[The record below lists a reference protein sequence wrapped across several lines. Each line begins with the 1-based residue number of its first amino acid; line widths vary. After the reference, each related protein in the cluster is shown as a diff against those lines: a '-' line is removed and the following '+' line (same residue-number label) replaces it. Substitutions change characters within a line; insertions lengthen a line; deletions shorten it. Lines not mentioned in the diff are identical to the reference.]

1 MRNSLFIAAAFCAF
15 CVATD
20 VCVPAAFADAPSS
33 QKSDSAKKKK
43 KKRSSDEKSS
53 PSKKSS
59 KKAKSSKSDDEK
71 KGAAA
76 LSGGEWRE
84 PDKYERRLKRNVLSQ
99 FKTWKPSAV
108 EAFLKDEENC
118 KDLARWELIRA
129 CGGGESF
136 GDFKKFTQKSATRRF
151 LAEFTN
157 DLDWAEGYL
166 YSAPPENALFAI
178 QLLKAFSDKDP
189 EVQTVP
195 VVKKIA
201 TGVAG
206 EFSRRGWF
214 DDEFE
219 KDKEEARKK
228 GPTRIYARFK
238 FFADSWRE
246 KRLNVLF
253 DDLDYWDT
261 RIVVGVT
268 GRTNNIYFGSEDSL
282 RWGQDNVKLPEAG
295 YASTRDIFQMPYR
308 LWNKI
313 GDSVHTN
320 DYYAPFR
327 EWYQRNQLKMA
338 REVGCVCGGVSH
350 YGASAACANG
360 VPAVTMGEPGHCAFA
375 VRVGKKWRDN
385 NSISWERSLHWRI
398 WDETDWEFLHLTQ
411 EVCGDPEK
419 TIPSFRIATLARLAA
434 SEDEKPGTNVV
445 LSLYEYA
452 LKKQPLNFPVWREY
466 LRFAAEK
473 KKDDKNFWKDV
484 HKNIVESFLP
494 SFPASGAV
502 TLCKYVY
509 PTLLPLLGSDD
520 EKIALYADFWEKAES
535 PGAGGRWNWEAV
547 WDYQA
552 KTVGEGAGPKT
563 YAFSPKDYNA
573 KTPVA
578 PGNDAAKRAYKE
590 KIGAIVASRA
600 KYGEAFEKWKNGT
613 PR

>member
-1 MRNSLFIAAAFCAF
+1 MKKSQAEKENKFKNIFEALCKGRKISGDSSIPVDEDTAALEALRLCRIAPAGKKALLA
-15 CVATD
+15 
-20 VCVPAAFADAPSS
+20 VPSYGIAEQMMHEFRIWADAAEFPVTAALLPEGSWRDTVTL
-33 QKSDSAKKKK
+33 DSESARAELLEQMTGNRPPDLVIGSVLAFLSPVPDPKEF
-43 KKRSSDEKSS
+43 RSAELILRRGDSF
-53 PSKKSS
+53 PMSKLT
-59 KKAKSSKSDDEK
+59 AHLTALGYDDEPQ
-71 KGAAA
+71 AMAM
-76 LSGGEWRE
+76 
-84 PDKYERRLKRNVLSQ
+84 
-99 FKTWKPSAV
+99 
-108 EAFLKDEENC
+108 
-118 KDLARWELIRA
+118 
-129 CGGGESF
+129 
-136 GDFKKFTQKSATRRF
+136 
-151 LAEFTN
+151 
-157 DLDWAEGYL
+157 
-166 YSAPPENALFAI
+166 
-178 QLLKAFSDKDP
+178 
-189 EVQTVP
+189 
-195 VVKKIA
+195 
-201 TGVAG
+201 G

-219 KDKEEARKK
+219 NDKEEARKK

-238 FFADSWRE
+238 FFAESWRE

-385 NSISWERSLHWRI
+385 NSVSWERSLHWRI

-466 LRFAAEK
+466 LQFAAEK

-535 PGAGGRWNWEAV
+535 QGAGGRWNWEAV

-563 YAFSPKDYNA
+563 YAFSPKAYNA

-590 KIGAIVASRA
+590 KIGALVASRA